1 MTNCVNIEWKNGFG
15 NQLFQYCYGRLLSEQ
30 LDCKLT
36 YSGTI
41 SEWGGTSLIDLGFI
55 KDNEDIIKRTTEN
68 IEVNIDY
75 NRQQAVELENPSNYE
90 YHLEKIRSWFPT
102 IEKTNKTD
110 LVVHLRIGDN
120 GLNIYT
126 DKIELID
133 LATSSVLNSRSIETK
148 ITNSAEFSD
157 DLSGADA
164 ITFYNLEITEV
175 GGVGD
180 VVDITKETYTYI
192 SPFVDGKV
200 NKNVQ
205 IRVSSDLLVKDSN
218 IVIVPEDYDFSNIE
232 ETVESTSFV

>member
-126 DKIELID
+126 PFEWYKKAIEDNEIEFDKIYLVTDTPELEDVKKFKSYYNTELVSEVTI
-133 LATSSVLNSRSIETK
+133 TTIE
-148 ITNSAEFSD
+148 NRRD
-157 DLSGADA
+157 
-164 ITFYNLEITEV
+164 
-175 GGVGD
+175 
-180 VVDITKETYTYI
+180 
-192 SPFVDGKV
+192 
-200 NKNVQ
+200 
-205 IRVSSDLLVKDSN
+205 
-218 IVIVPEDYDFSNIE
+218 
-232 ETVESTSFV
+232 

>member
-1 MTNCVNIEWKNGFG
+1 
-15 NQLFQYCYGRLLSEQ
+15 
-30 LDCKLT
+30 
-36 YSGTI
+36 
-41 SEWGGTSLIDLGFI
+41 
-55 KDNEDIIKRTTEN
+55 
-68 IEVNIDY
+68 
-75 NRQQAVELENPSNYE
+75 
-90 YHLEKIRSWFPT
+90 
-102 IEKTNKTD
+102 
-110 LVVHLRIGDN
+110 